1 MNFTRS
7 IKKCESWVA
16 CAYMADK
23 ETIGFEHHPDRKV
36 LYQYVY
42 SDKEHKNLIA
52 KHEDIDSK
60 EQTLKVLVPKVSTV
74 ATFKNGEK
82 QANATDKE
90 TAFDKLS

>member
-42 SDKEHKNLIA
+42 YKSTIWIGKRLTSYIIETS
-52 KHEDIDSK
+52 IDQSYTNPYTFSLLCPYG
-60 EQTLKVLVPKVSTV
+60 ECYVYRPTHPLK
-74 ATFKNGEK
+74 G
-82 QANATDKE
+82 
-90 TAFDKLS
+90 